1 MIYSLEYLLQK
12 IDEGFDFDFI
22 AKDAGVDKKSIYR
35 RLLRA
40 EKKGLL
46 DKRYIDIYK
55 RYFSLE
61 REVKL

>member
-1 MIYSLEYLLQK
+1 MIYTLEYLLQK

-40 EKKGLL
+40 EQKGLL
-46 DKRYIDIYK
+46 DKRYIEIYK
-55 RYFSLE
+55 RYFSFE
-61 REVKL
+61 KDVKF

>member
-22 AKDAGVDKKSIYR
+22 AKDADVDKKSIYR

-40 EKKGLL
+40 EKRGLL
-46 DKRYIDIYK
+46 EKRYIDIYK
-55 RYFSLE
+55 RHFNFE
-61 REVKL
+61 REVRF

>member
-40 EKKGLL
+40 EKRGLL

-61 REVKL
+61 RGVKL

>member
-22 AKDAGVDKKSIYR
+22 AKDAGIDKKSIYR

-40 EKKGLL
+40 EKRGLL
-46 DKRYIDIYK
+46 NKRYIDIYK

>member
-1 MIYSLEYLLQK
+1 VIYSLEYLLQK